1 MAKAKAKAKATSG
14 KRAERQSTTEKG
26 EIVMNQKEM
35 EKLIQRITSE
45 TLKAILS
52 QVEPPAKETPKKS
65 KKTVADRVS
74 KPNPVKVAIEK
85 EQAELALAFKGKEY
99 GSQSSTDF
107 IAFYR
112 QKDNGSYTRIGHFNV
127 KKGLFWFTKKSVTFR
142 DWAYIKAQ
150 LVKYSNAADFSHNAD
165 RFARAGVKCPSDFGK
180 VSWET
185 FLNSGVF
192 C

>member
-1 MAKAKAKAKATSG
+1 MAKKQKATSG
-14 KRAERQSTTEKG
+14 NGATTGKNKKG

-52 QVEPPAKETPKKS
+52 QVEVEAAPAKETPKKS

-74 KPNPVKVAIEK
+74 KPNPVKAKIEK

-150 LVKYSNAADFSHNAD
+150 LVKYSNAADFSRNAN
-165 RFARAGVKCPSDFGK
+165 RFERAGVKCPSDFGK

>member
-1 MAKAKAKAKATSG
+1 MTTKQKATSAKRKNGTTTG
-14 KRAERQSTTEKG
+14 KNQKG

-52 QVEPPAKETPKKS
+52 QVEAVPT
-65 KKTVADRVS
+65 KKTKTATKAATDKV
-74 KPNPVKVAIEK
+74 NPVKAKIMK
-85 EQAELALAFKGKEY
+85 EQAELAQKFDGKSY
-99 GSQSSTDF
+99 GSQSSGDF

-112 QKDNGSYTRIGHFNV
+112 MKENGSYSRMGHFNV
-127 KKGLFWFTKKSVTFR
+127 KKGLFWFTKKSVIFR
-142 DWAYIKAQ
+142 DWAYIKSQ
-150 LVKYSNAADFSHNAD
+150 LVKYSNAADFSRNAD
-165 RFARAGVKCPSDFGK
+165 RFERAGIKCPSDFGK

>member
-1 MAKAKAKAKATSG
+1 MAKKQKVTSG
-14 KRAERQSTTEKG
+14 NGAKQTTTGKEG
-26 EIVMNQKEM
+26 GFVMTKAEM
-35 EKLIQRITSE
+35 EKLISSITASV
-45 TLKAILS
+45 LAGLS
-52 QVEPPAKETPKKS
+52 QVEAAPAKETPKKS

-74 KPNPVKVAIEK
+74 KPNPVKAKIEK

-150 LVKYSNAADFSHNAD
+150 LVKYSNAADFGRNAD

-185 FLNSGVF
+185 FLTSGVF